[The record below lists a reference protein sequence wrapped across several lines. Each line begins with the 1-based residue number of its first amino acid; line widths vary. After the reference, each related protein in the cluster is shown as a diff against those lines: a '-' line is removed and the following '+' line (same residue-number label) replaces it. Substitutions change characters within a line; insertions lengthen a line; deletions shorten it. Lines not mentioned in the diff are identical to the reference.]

1 MNPHKICDQWSK
13 YEEIDLTVGFTTQ
26 SGIAMKAPMKA
37 PKQEQ
42 ASLVVSV
49 DKVEEKVQNTPISSV
64 TTATVASATS
74 MPNKTALRSSSPA
87 KDPASKKKRSR
98 VESRVEGESPQ
109 ETALKESGARRSLR
123 SGKNRR

>member
-1 MNPHKICDQWSK
+1 
-13 YEEIDLTVGFTTQ
+13 
-26 SGIAMKAPMKA
+26 MKVPTKG

-74 MPNKTALRSSSPA
+74 MPNKTVLALRSSSPA
-87 KDPASKKKRSR
+87 NKKKRSR
-98 VESRVEGESPQ
+98 VQGEGEEKKGEDKKESPQ
-109 ETALKESGARRSLR
+109 EKLMRGQGGYRRSQR
-123 SGKNRR
+123 NR